1 MEEGGEKAMET
12 FLEFLKEIIK
22 GVLRESAAHH
32 FKKKYLENEKSTLS
46 NRRPKQK
53 KKGGSR
59 KTKR

>member
-1 MEEGGEKAMET
+1 MET
-12 FLEFLKEIIK
+12 FFEFLKEIIK
-22 GVLRESAAHH
+22 GVLRESVAHL

-46 NRRPKQK
+46 YRRRKQK

>member
-1 MEEGGEKAMET
+1 MET

-22 GVLRESAAHH
+22 GVLRESVAH
-32 FKKKYLENEKSTLS
+32 FYKKHLEKEKSTLS
-46 NRRPKQK
+46 YRRRKQK

>member
-1 MEEGGEKAMET
+1 MNKAMET

-22 GVLRESAAHH
+22 GVLRESVAHF

-46 NRRPKQK
+46 YRRRKQK

>member
-1 MEEGGEKAMET
+1 MNKAMET

-22 GVLRESAAHH
+22 GVLRESIAHLY
-32 FKKKYLENEKSTLS
+32 KKHLEKEKSTLS
-46 NRRPKQK
+46 YRRRKQK